1 MDATPDPTKLAAFIM
16 PGQGSQYVSM
26 ARDLSEKYKATR
38 DVWHE
43 TETCITQFA
52 TGQHV
57 PFASSHPDRAVY
69 EACLVEQRGLVTQF
83 RAPDTRLRRGWL
95 TDLILGGSQLELN
108 RQEKRCLLFLRLHH
122 LSVIRKEFD
131 VDVSKVIRIGR
142 LAMVQVFML
151 HYWRQVCSSH
161 AMRYA

>member
-69 EACLVEQRGLVTQF
+69 EACLVEQHGLDTQF
-83 RAPDTRLRRGWL
+83 RAPDTSLRRGWL
-95 TDLILGGSQLELN
+95 TDLVLGGSQLEIN
-108 RQEKRCLLFLRLHH
+108 RPEKAMSAILTATSSLCYTKRIQCGSIESHLHWAAGH
-122 LSVIRKEFD
+122 GW
-131 VDVSKVIRIGR
+131 IGR
-142 LAMVQVFML
+142 CVHL
-151 HYWRQVCSSH
+151 
-161 AMRYA
+161 